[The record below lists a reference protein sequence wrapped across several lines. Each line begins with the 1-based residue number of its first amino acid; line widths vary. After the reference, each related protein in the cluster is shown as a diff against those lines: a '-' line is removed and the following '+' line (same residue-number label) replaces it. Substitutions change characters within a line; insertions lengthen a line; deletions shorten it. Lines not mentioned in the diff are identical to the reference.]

1 MGAPRPYS
9 TRSSLLDAYSIR
21 IMLGLLASLSLLLA
35 LVHFPLRTPVNGV
48 GWSARSPA
56 ESIVLSDM
64 GPERSAEEDSDAEGS
79 ETAPPPTHQRAPR
92 PDPSTRSVVS
102 EDSGTESTLSD
113 SGRASES
120 DPGDVQS
127 IATLGVN
134 DQKPQIVGGMGTLYL
149 NINYPEKAR
158 KEGIEGRLRLE
169 FTVEADGEVTAV
181 DVVDSLHPLCDSA
194 AVEGVRSVHFVPAK
208 RDGDP
213 VPIRLKLPITFQLTT
228 ATSIIQPSGLR
239 Q

>member
-1 MGAPRPYS
+1 
-9 TRSSLLDAYSIR
+9 
-21 IMLGLLASLSLLLA
+21 
-35 LVHFPLRTPVNGV
+35 
-48 GWSARSPA
+48 
-56 ESIVLSDM
+56 
-64 GPERSAEEDSDAEGS
+64 
-79 ETAPPPTHQRAPR
+79 
-92 PDPSTRSVVS
+92 S

-120 DPGDVQS
+120 DPDDVQS
-127 IATLGVN
+127 IATLGVK

-158 KEGIEGRLRLE
+158 KQGIEGRLRLE

-213 VPIRLKLPITFQLTT
+213 VPIRLKLPIKFQLTT
-228 ATSIIQPSGLR
+228 ATSINQPSGPR
-239 Q
+239 R